1 MLSRVQVNNWLFVVF
16 SLVIVKYEIVYLI
29 EQEMRV
35 VSYGREEKNK
45 CGNQWGNFSS

>member
-45 CGNQWGNFSS
+45 CGNQ